1 MKDSAD
7 SISADDRGSAEL
19 QRIRREA
26 GIRPWAAQLA
36 SSGVLSILI
45 GAGEA
50 AALAGLAAILTSG
63 STEGVA
69 ASGLR
74 AFEFLSEP
82 WVVVVLAGLILVLNL
97 ANNAVL
103 ESVSAR
109 WFADRRVDLA
119 TAFSEAEFPHQRRQ
133 SAGSLVAITEQ
144 IASASRV
151 IASDLSLPGTAGRAV
166 IYLGAALVASWQTA
180 LVAGG
185 SGAALMLALRLI
197 ARRTRR
203 LNEQVATHQIELGD
217 QLGNMVGTARELR
230 QLARWPGVID
240 RFGQRA
246 HDLRRSQ
253 FHARWAAAAVAP
265 LFFTG
270 ILCVGLATAVWGSG
284 SNTTDLATSGM
295 LLIRALGALQTC
307 QLVLQQRNDAIP
319 SFNRVVSTIADLRSH
334 ASQTPPKAGSVAA
347 LRPNES
353 APASLSFNNA
363 SFRYGKTSVLTDVSL
378 TFHGPGGVAIVGES
392 GAGKSTM
399 LSAAAGMLWP
409 SHGTVE
415 VNGEPMDRIDPFR
428 VGTLIGLLSQDSAVI
443 QASVRENLLRSD
455 STRTDAEVI
464 DVLDRLSLLAT
475 VESFGSGLDSELGR
489 DAHGLSGGEL
499 QRLGLARLIL
509 NQPRIWL
516 LDEPTSAL
524 DRGNAAMVFD
534 EVAQAVTS
542 QLVVVVTHRPEL
554 LKLCSTIV
562 YVADGAVV
570 DAGPVDEITAKHPF
584 VQRMVEHTD

>member
-45 GAGEA
+45 GAGKA

-203 LNEQVATHQIELGD
+203 LNEQVATHRKHGR
-217 QLGNMVGTARELR
+217 N
-230 QLARWPGVID
+230 
-240 RFGQRA
+240 
-246 HDLRRSQ
+246 RS
-253 FHARWAAAAVAP
+253 
-265 LFFTG
+265 
-270 ILCVGLATAVWGSG
+270 
-284 SNTTDLATSGM
+284 
-295 LLIRALGALQTC
+295 
-307 QLVLQQRNDAIP
+307 
-319 SFNRVVSTIADLRSH
+319 
-334 ASQTPPKAGSVAA
+334 
-347 LRPNES
+347 
-353 APASLSFNNA
+353 
-363 SFRYGKTSVLTDVSL
+363 
-378 TFHGPGGVAIVGES
+378 
-392 GAGKSTM
+392 
-399 LSAAAGMLWP
+399 
-409 SHGTVE
+409 
-415 VNGEPMDRIDPFR
+415 
-428 VGTLIGLLSQDSAVI
+428 
-443 QASVRENLLRSD
+443 
-455 STRTDAEVI
+455 
-464 DVLDRLSLLAT
+464 
-475 VESFGSGLDSELGR
+475 
-489 DAHGLSGGEL
+489 
-499 QRLGLARLIL
+499 
-509 NQPRIWL
+509 
-516 LDEPTSAL
+516 
-524 DRGNAAMVFD
+524 
-534 EVAQAVTS
+534 
-542 QLVVVVTHRPEL
+542 
-554 LKLCSTIV
+554 
-562 YVADGAVV
+562 
-570 DAGPVDEITAKHPF
+570 
-584 VQRMVEHTD
+584 